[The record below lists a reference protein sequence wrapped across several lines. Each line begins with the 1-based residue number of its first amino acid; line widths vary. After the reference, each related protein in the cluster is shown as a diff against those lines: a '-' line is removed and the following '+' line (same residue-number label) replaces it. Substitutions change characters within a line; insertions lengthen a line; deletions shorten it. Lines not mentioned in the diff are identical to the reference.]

1 MRFMS
6 DATGDAAAQ
15 ARAFRLFL
23 FCASLWFAGFGQQQV
38 LIPYLITVTLHE
50 SAENVGLAQMA
61 LQLPSLFLAFPAGA
75 MADRYDPRR
84 QLVIATALAA
94 LPPLVFAVAIQ
105 AGFLTYAALIAFGL
119 VMGAASAFTMTA
131 RDTLLGMVADPHKM
145 QGAIGAF
152 TIATFGSQ
160 LIGMALAAFANT
172 IGPAPL
178 FVIQALFVL
187 ASVGLLTLLPKLPA
201 RAPVTT
207 GRRAHLV
214 EGLAFAART
223 PAIRTVLVAMSCVG
237 LFYFA
242 AFIVLIPLQI
252 RDIHHG
258 DAGTFALM
266 NICFWSGSI
275 TTNLIL
281 MRVPV
286 LRRGR
291 AMLLALSWGAL
302 VLALMSLPL
311 PLWAFLGLCVAWGF
325 GSGVTLNMGRT
336 IVQENTPAAF
346 RGRVLALFQL
356 GFIGGAPLGALVLG
370 FVAAD
375 LGPLRA
381 MLVPALGAA
390 ALIASLALFT
400 DLRKVTRR
408 APATVAAG

>member
-1 MRFMS
+1 MS
-6 DATGDAAAQ
+6 DALGDAAGQ
-15 ARAFRLFL
+15 SRAFRLFL
-23 FCASLWFAGFGQQQV
+23 LCAALWFAGFGQQQV
-38 LIPYLITVTLHE
+38 LIPYLITVTLAE

-61 LQLPSLFLAFPAGA
+61 LQLPSLVLAFPAGA
-75 MADRYDPRR
+75 MADRHDPRR
-84 QLVIATALAA
+84 QLLIATSLAA
-94 LPPLVFAVAIQ
+94 VPPLVFAVAIQ
-105 AGFLTYAALIAFGL
+105 AGFLTYGVLIAFGL
-119 VMGAASAFTMTA
+119 VMGAFSAFTMTA
-131 RDTLLGMVADPHKM
+131 RDTLLGMVADPHRM

-160 LIGMALAAFANT
+160 LVGMAMAAFAST

-178 FVIQALFVL
+178 FIFQAIF
-187 ASVGLLTLLPKLPA
+187 VGLSVAVLCLLPRLPP

-214 EGLAFAART
+214 EGLAFAVRT

-258 DAGTFALM
+258 NAATFALM
-266 NICFWSGSI
+266 NMAFWSGSI
-275 TTNLIL
+275 TSNLIL
-281 MRVPV
+281 MRTMIQ
-286 LRRGR
+286 RRGR
-291 AMLLALSWGAL
+291 AMLIALSWGAG
-302 VLALMSLPL
+302 VLALMSLPM
-311 PLWAFLGLCVAWGF
+311 PYWTFLILCVAWGL

-336 IVQENTPAAF
+336 IVQENTPAQY

-356 GFIGGAPLGALVLG
+356 GFIGGAPVGALVLG
-370 FVAAD
+370 FVAAE
-375 LGPLRA
+375 LGPLDA

-400 DLRKVTRR
+400 DLRKVRHH
-408 APATVAAG
+408 APAPS